1 MIKIKFKLNIWLKLN
16 SFLSR
21 HEKECDDLKPAS
33 TTQGSILYGIA
44 FYCICDQNYL
54 VGLRNFRKIIIITQ
68 KFFYGD
74 HFLRTDC
81 SQFKVNI
88 HYPTWISHKTVL

>member
-1 MIKIKFKLNIWLKLN
+1 MIKIKFKLNLWLKLN

-54 VGLRNFRKIIIITQ
+54 GGLRKLQ
-68 KFFYGD
+68 KNYNN
-74 HFLRTDC
+74 HLMA
-81 SQFKVNI
+81 I
-88 HYPTWISHKTVL
+88 ISHAQTVVNSK